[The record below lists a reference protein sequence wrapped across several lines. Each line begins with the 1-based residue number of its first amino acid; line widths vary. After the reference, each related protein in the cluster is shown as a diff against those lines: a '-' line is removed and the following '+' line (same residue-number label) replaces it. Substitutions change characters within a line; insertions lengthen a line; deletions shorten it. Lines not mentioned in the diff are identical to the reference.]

1 MSLIKEVNKPTVTQ
15 MIVIYGGRFQPFH
28 RGHYAAYENL
38 CSKFGKANV
47 YIGTSNDTSSDKSPF
62 TFKEKKEIATNMFG
76 VPASKFVKVNN
87 PYRPI
92 EILSKYDG
100 KITQYIAAV
109 GEKDASRLKSPYFK
123 PYKGKAGYG
132 YDEVGYYYTVPAE
145 ENPISGT
152 DVRKKL
158 GSSNKD
164 VAKKFFL
171 KAYPTFDKDIFKMIT
186 TKLNEDGM
194 PGGIGVGLVL
204 PGGYING
211 APTGS
216 VYEKNNTLSELIDEN
231 DLEEIFN
238 LFVNEYFGEAENP
251 ALDVDISYTTADG
264 EQKKIKARNA
274 LRLPKEH
281 PAHIQA
287 AKIVGPEDAPVN
299 EPKKKEEPGKA
310 AAQAA
315 KPAAPGQPTKK
326 DQTTQGKTDKEK
338 PEAGAAAKPEEQGPP
353 PEQKLG
359 GTEFKSSAEKNAEGG
374 EESPEE
380 KKQRENKEKLDKE
393 IEHEKNGLSH
403 EEKNAYEFLDGLPDE
418 EKAKAIDDALNKR
431 NIIQVIA
438 QDTVVGGFIAKKGK
452 QLGNFIKGIGSFIK
466 SGKTGTHKDC
476 SGAPSGPHAKGGW
489 SLGTH
494 LAEDADS
501 RRNYLSK
508 LDATGNK
515 PDDSKKPPV
524 DKSKCK
530 DTHYQD
536 YQKRDEK
543 GERVYEEKPVYE
555 SGKKPDPAEFHKG
568 TGQYLSNKAQPG
580 GKDSKEEPFN
590 VKELDPETGYFK
602 RDDKYYDVKGKE
614 VDKSGNTLD
623 ANGKPTQKKNFW
635 GSPKTQKVPV
645 YEDGLSHEQEHA
657 AHESHHKAHEQQH
670 AIKHTV
676 MEGAAIL
683 GGAMFGGAILGKLGL
698 GHTAA
703 ATGTEAAAH
712 GAGELA
718 KHIIKDG
725 IKHAGFEMMGMEN
738 IGGMAGAGLGLSA
751 VTGGILEELYND
763 ANMLLENNDK
773 DANKKFFLKLL
784 TKMAEAYKGY
794 KMTPEQKLESLKTYK
809 LLKVKREKEDKK
821 KSLISL
827 IKEDISES
835 KKKSINHFVE
845 YATRQLKLN
854 ERPKITLLT
863 GRQYSEAKTSL
874 GGYNP
879 MSKEIYVAIE
889 GRLTADILRTLAHE
903 MVHRKQDELG
913 LVKDEIK
920 DGATG
925 SPIENQAHAV
935 AGILMRNYGKINKQI
950 YNESINIDV
959 DKGDTVLMGKFKNKK
974 VVVKDIGKDDYGM
987 PTINGK
993 KATTFRLG
1001 DKGQNIFKKEIDEVG
1016 EGSSKPYSFTQR
1028 ENQKDNKVYAF
1039 TTTSKENYK
1048 VEFDY
1053 KDLRDAWEMEFDIY
1067 FGSGDEVI
1075 NKGEIYSVMATVTN
1089 IVLDFIQKVNP
1100 KIIYFRAA
1108 KNFNNDNRREK
1119 LYLAY
1124 IKKQLPNWTLG
1135 KHSGLTTL
1143 TNPKYKNQPTLSE
1156 GLLLEGGAYGHMA
1169 HPFDDMDLTFGDLK
1183 NIISKALNGDL
1194 GVVREKTDGQALAIS
1209 WKNGRLIAARNKGN
1223 LANAGANAM
1232 GIEDVASKFSGRGGL
1247 TDAYNFAMRDLSA
1260 AIGGLSEAQR
1270 KKIFNEG
1277 KCFMNLEVIWPTSV
1291 NVIPYGQALLVFHN
1305 TTCYDE
1311 KGTAIGADGGAAGT
1325 LAGMIKQ
1332 VNADVQSKYT
1342 IQGPPITEIPKN
1354 EDLSSKQGKYLS
1366 KLSKLQSEFGLKDN
1380 DNVADYHQSWWDWW
1394 ITSKAPIKV
1403 DKLTKEAL
1411 IRRWAFG
1418 DKGFR
1423 LTTIS
1428 NLELQKWAIDHDK
1441 VNVAKQQKDNIK
1453 PFEEI
1458 FLGVGA
1464 DVLEFVGSVLTI
1476 HPEKAIRS
1484 MKQKFVAV
1492 ASQVRSGGNPAQI
1505 QKLKSE
1511 LERLNKLGG
1520 IEKIV
1525 ASEGLVFVYNG
1536 KTYKLTGT
1544 FAPLNQIL
1552 GIFYS

>member
-1 MSLIKEVNKPTVTQ
+1 MNSLIEVNKPKVTQ
-15 MIVIYGGRFQPFH
+15 SIVIYGGRFQPFH
-28 RGHYAAYENL
+28 KGHYAAYENL

-62 TFKEKKEIATNMFG
+62 SFKEKKEIATKMFG

-87 PYRPI
+87 PYRPV

-109 GEKDASRLKSPYFK
+109 GEKDASRLKSGYFK

-132 YDEVGYYYTVPAE
+132 YDEVGYYYPVPAE
-145 ENPISGT
+145 QNPISGT

-158 GSSNKD
+158 GSSNKE

-171 KAYPTFDKDIFKMIT
+171 KAYPSFDREVFKMIT
-186 TKLNEDGM
+186 SKLNEDGM

-216 VYEKNNTLSELIDEN
+216 VEESNNTK
-231 DLEEIFN
+231 
-238 LFVNEYFGEAENP
+238 P
-251 ALDVDISYTTADG
+251 SYEMRPEPHPTRH
-264 EQKKIKARNA
+264 E
-274 LRLPKEH
+274 KEH
-281 PAHIQA
+281 PS
-287 AKIVGPEDAPVN
+287 N
-299 EPKKKEEPGKA
+299 EPDWHKK
-310 AAQAA
+310 
-315 KPAAPGQPTKK
+315 
-326 DQTTQGKTDKEK
+326 
-338 PEAGAAAKPEEQGPP
+338 
-353 PEQKLG
+353 
-359 GTEFKSSAEKNAEGG
+359 
-374 EESPEE
+374 
-380 KKQRENKEKLDKE
+380 
-393 IEHEKNGLSH
+393 
-403 EEKNAYEFLDGLPDE
+403 
-418 EKAKAIDDALNKR
+418 
-431 NIIQVIA
+431 
-438 QDTVVGGFIAKKGK
+438 
-452 QLGNFIKGIGSFIK
+452 
-466 SGKTGTHKDC
+466 
-476 SGAPSGPHAKGGW
+476 
-489 SLGTH
+489 
-494 LAEDADS
+494 
-501 RRNYLSK
+501 
-508 LDATGNK
+508 NK
-515 PDDSKKPPV
+515 PYSPV
-524 DKSKCK
+524 DELK
-530 DTHYQD
+530 D
-536 YQKRDEK
+536 EIN
-543 GERVYEEKPVYE
+543 
-555 SGKKPDPAEFHKG
+555 EFI
-568 TGQYLSNKAQPG
+568 TQY
-580 GKDSKEEPFN
+580 FN
-590 VKELDPETGYFK
+590 
-602 RDDKYYDVKGKE
+602 
-614 VDKSGNTLD
+614 
-623 ANGKPTQKKNFW
+623 
-635 GSPKTQKVPV
+635 
-645 YEDGLSHEQEHA
+645 
-657 AHESHHKAHEQQH
+657 
-670 AIKHTV
+670 
-676 MEGAAIL
+676 EG
-683 GGAMFGGAILGKLGL
+683 
-698 GHTAA
+698 
-703 ATGTEAAAH
+703 
-712 GAGELA
+712 
-718 KHIIKDG
+718 
-725 IKHAGFEMMGMEN
+725 
-738 IGGMAGAGLGLSA
+738 
-751 VTGGILEELYND
+751 
-763 ANMLLENNDK
+763 
-773 DANKKFFLKLL
+773 
-784 TKMAEAYKGY
+784 
-794 KMTPEQKLESLKTYK
+794 
-809 LLKVKREKEDKK
+809 
-821 KSLISL
+821 
-827 IKEDISES
+827 ISES
-835 KKKSINHFVE
+835 KENSINHFVE
-845 YATRQLKLN
+845 YATKKLKLS

-863 GRQYSEAKTSL
+863 GREYSEAKTSL

-993 KATTFRLG
+993 KAATFRLG

-1039 TTTSKENYK
+1039 TTTSKEEYK

-1053 KDLRDAWEMEFDIY
+1053 KDLRDAWEMAFDIY

-1089 IVLDFIQKVNP
+1089 IALDFIKKVNP

-1143 TNPKYKNQPTLSE
+1143 TNPKYKNQPSFDEQIDELYNDVENFIDNYLGEVSSNTAQDGVPDGGYVPKGKRRKLDGEDGVNKSEDWFTNGGYTQTDFPKADAIFGDDGGEERTVTYSIKNLPDVDYVETEFIKE

-1183 NIISKALNGDL
+1183 DIISKALNGDL

-1209 WKNGRLIAARNKGN
+1209 WKNGRLIAARNKSH
-1223 LANAGANAM
+1223 LQNAGAGAM
-1232 GIEDVASKFSGRGGL
+1232 GIEDVASKFGGRGGL
-1247 TDAYNFAMRDLSA
+1247 TDAYNFAMKDLSA
-1260 AIGGLSEAQR
+1260 AISGLSDAQR

-1311 KGTAIGADGGAAGT
+1311 TGKAIGADGGTAGT

-1342 IQGPPITEIPKN
+1342 IQGPPITQIPKN
-1354 EDLSSKQGKYLS
+1354 ENLSSKQSKYIS
-1366 KLSKLQSEFGLKDN
+1366 KLKKLQSEFGLKDT

-1423 LTTIS
+1423 LNTIS
-1428 NLELQKWAIDHDK
+1428 NLELQKWAIQNDK
-1441 VNVAKQQKDNIK
+1441 VNVIKQQKDNVK

-1464 DVLEFVGSVLTI
+1464 DILEFVGSVLTV

-1484 MKQKFVAV
+1484 MKQKFVSV

-1511 LERLNKLGG
+1511 LERLNQLGG

-1525 ASEGLVFVYNG
+1525 ANEGLVFVYNG